1 MKRTLTLIRH
11 AKSSW
16 NDPDISD
23 FERTL
28 NKRGRHDAPRIG
40 AELKQEL
47 DAQDISFDKML
58 CSTATRARETL
69 DLLLPPLAINTD
81 NILYLQE
88 LYCASTQEIFDAIA
102 DHANR
107 EQASEANHLA
117 IIAHNPGLEN
127 LASHLTGKTF
137 SMSTCEV
144 VQIEFDSQSWS
155 EISGTKGKVIM
166 DLCPKKLDD

>member
-40 AELKQEL
+40 AELKREL

-88 LYCASTQEIFDAIA
+88 LYCASTQELINAIA
-102 DHANR
+102 DHAGEN
-107 EQASEANHLA
+107 NHLA

-144 VQIEFDSQSWS
+144 IQIEFDSQSWN
-155 EISGTKGKVIM
+155 EISGTKGKVM
-166 DLCPKKLDD
+166 LDLCPKKFDD